1 MNVKIAARMLL
12 NNRTRMLAA
21 TAQRGFDSPS
31 EAELLEVAR
40 RLTYEDMNAMVGSTM
55 LANEPDRVHAKATT
69 LGVDVSDVNALR
81 HIAKCLQNVDNRWTG
96 QWDGRLMEIA
106 KYKKDHGH
114 FPRIKDSPQLGRW
127 LEKQRGLKR
136 KLDKGEHADGMTF
149 ERVAKLAALGCV
161 WDPPK
166 GGDAKWRRNTTQS

>member
-1 MNVKIAARMLL
+1 MPRVL
-12 NNRTRMLAA
+12 A
-21 TAQRGFDSPS
+21 TA
-31 EAELLEVAR
+31 AERNIDATSAAAWLQLACS
-40 RLTYEDMNAMVGSTM
+40 LTNEDKANKAGSTM

-136 KLDKGEHADGMTF
+136 KLDKGEHAEGMTS
-149 ERVAKLAALGCV
+149 ERAAKLAALGCV